1 MRVLLFKEDWKRFPS
16 AIPDYDTKNKSF
28 LDYVSLLQQMGI
40 ENCLFPLALYQP
52 QLVGVDPFAENLT
65 AEQMA
70 MIGVEVAVNPWYY
83 LREVCRL
90 PPQAGSDSVPIIA
103 NRAIIALFWVVLNN
117 IDIFLQQPRQTGK
130 SVGADCM
137 DSYNIHFRLMN
148 TNLFL
153 LTKDTTLLKN
163 NIERLKKMRKLLPS
177 YLIKTTAKDRDNTDF
192 FNYAARENNLWAKPS
207 PNDEDAAGKTGRGL
221 TTACQHYDE
230 LPFIKF
236 IHKIYP
242 VAQSAA
248 DAARQEAIRK
258 NAPYYSM
265 ITTTAGELNKP
276 EGRFSYGLLSKG
288 APFTENFYDCQNK
301 DSLLDVIKKNSK
313 SKYAPIVNARFN
325 HRQLGMTD
333 ELMYSN
339 ISRGL
344 ADGNVDTDQIDRD
357 YFLRWTT
364 GGIDSILPEAVSS
377 AIRKSE
383 KEPDYIELTQSGYI
397 IKWYIPENEIK
408 SYMANNVTIVGAD
421 TSELVGID
429 NTSFTIISIEDLS
442 VIARISTN
450 TGNIFILSDW
460 FASLML
466 DYVNMVL
473 VMERKSSGSAFLD
486 LLLVR
491 LINAGENPFR
501 RIYNVI
507 AQEPI
512 THKKTFQ
519 KVANTRFGFA
529 SLVDENKKYFGF
541 NQTGSTREKLYGL
554 VLKQATSQAR
564 NKIYDREL
572 STELRDLK
580 IKNGRVDHGAGKHD
594 DAVMSWLLAC
604 WFLFHGV
611 NHEFYGIDG
620 RKVLSKVSNTGEIL
634 TEEKRVDNQ
643 LIDQYQSQLDSFKE
657 RLSNTDIIP
666 LMYKYEKEIQLLTE
680 KIRQLGG
687 EVKNTDNIIKEVK
700 HANPK
705 FQRRRAFS
713 LR

>member
-408 SYMANNVTIVGAD
+408 SYMANNITIVGAD

>member
-383 KEPDYIELTQSGYI
+383 KEPDYVELTQSGYI

-408 SYMANNVTIVGAD
+408 SYMANNITIVGAD